1 MILVKLLKPLFLFLM
16 LFLVTYLHATT
27 DDQQIKIAL
36 RKIGHEFLLE
46 LHDSTSRVLPIEKI
60 DGRYAVRF
68 ERPFSFVP
76 DVLNN
81 LTWKYLVDIKKDAN
95 YIVEVERCGT
105 KQVVHSFEVST
116 ETKDSAVAC
125 AGRALPLD
133 CYVFYYTV
141 IDSTNLNPV
150 EQTKI
155 IDTESNENSASKFYL
170 LLLILPIGLLI
181 YFLLRSKKKNKK
193 LPNTDFIQIG
203 QFQYDPKRMV
213 LHFNSETTELSGK
226 ESELLLLLHSNE
238 NKTLDKEFILN
249 QVWQDS
255 GEYVGRTLDVFIS
268 KLRKKLEADP
278 SLKIIN
284 IRGVGYKFV
293 VG

>member
-1 MILVKLLKPLFLFLM
+1 MILVKLFKPLFLFLM
-16 LFLVTYLHATT
+16 LFMVTQLHAAT

-60 DGRYAVRF
+60 NGRYAVRF

-76 DVLNN
+76 DVLSN
-81 LTWKYLVDIKKDAN
+81 LTWKYLADIKKDAN

-105 KQVVHSFEVST
+105 KQVVHSFEVSP
-116 ETKDSAVAC
+116 ETKDSSVAC

-155 IDTESNENSASKFYL
+155 IDTESNENSSSKFYL

-181 YFLLRSKKKNKK
+181 YFLLKSKKKNQK

-226 ESELLLLLHSNE
+226 ESELLMLLHSNE

-249 QVWQDS
+249 QVWNDS